1 MSSSNTNL
9 LTIFNN
15 HFVEF
20 LTYKQNVYP
29 EDKDILTAKNSL
41 VAIRKANPKL
51 IVRIWI
57 TYVAN
62 PYQDRI
68 IAGDVNFFI
77 EKDYANDLTRSAH
90 ADQIMECID
99 RLRDPVKQMS
109 PDNQAKTMKYIQNLC
124 KLAHMI
130 PTAATI

>member
-20 LTYKQNVYP
+20 LTDIQNVFP
-29 EDKDILTAKNSL
+29 EDTDILTAKNSL

-57 TYVAN
+57 KYVAN

-77 EKDYANDLTRSAH
+77 EKDYANDLTRSGNAE
-90 ADQIMECID
+90 QIMECID
-99 RLRDPVKQMS
+99 RLRGPVKQMS

-124 KLAHMI
+124 KLAHMVPNI
-130 PTAATI
+130 E

>member
-20 LTYKQNVYP
+20 LTDIQNVFP
-29 EDKDILTAKNSL
+29 EDTDILTAKNSL

-90 ADQIMECID
+90 ADQIMGCID

-124 KLAHMI
+124 KLASMVSNI
-130 PTAATI
+130 E

>member
-20 LTYKQNVYP
+20 LTDIQNVFP
-29 EDKDILTAKNSL
+29 EDTDILTAKNSL

-57 TYVAN
+57 KYVAN

-77 EKDYANDLTRSAH
+77 EKDYSNDLTTSSMRIFTS
-90 ADQIMECID
+90 
-99 RLRDPVKQMS
+99 
-109 PDNQAKTMKYIQNLC
+109 
-124 KLAHMI
+124 
-130 PTAATI
+130 

>member
-20 LTYKQNVYP
+20 LTDIQNVFP
-29 EDKDILTAKNSL
+29 EDTDILTAKNSL

-57 TYVAN
+57 KYVAN

-90 ADQIMECID
+90 ADQIMGCID

-124 KLAHMI
+124 KLASMVSNI
-130 PTAATI
+130 E